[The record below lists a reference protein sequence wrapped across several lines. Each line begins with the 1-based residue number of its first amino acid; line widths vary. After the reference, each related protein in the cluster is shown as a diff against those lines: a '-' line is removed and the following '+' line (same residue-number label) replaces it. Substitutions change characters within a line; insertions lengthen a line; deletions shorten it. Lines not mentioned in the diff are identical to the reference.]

1 MFSDLLVGGVSDGL
15 MDTLCLSAGAS
26 LWVAGKATDP
36 TAGAKRAREIILGG
50 ELREEARRLREA
62 YRAD

>member
-1 MFSDLLVGGVSDGL
+1 

-26 LWVAGKATDP
+26 LWVAGKASDP
-36 TAGAKRAREIILGG
+36 AAGAKRAREIILGG

>member
-1 MFSDLLVGGVSDGL
+1 
-15 MDTLCLSAGAS
+15 
-26 LWVAGKATDP
+26 LWVAGRSADP

-62 YRAD
+62 FRVA

>member
-1 MFSDLLVGGVSDGL
+1 